1 MEDLSLWM
9 LIFAG
14 GAIGLLGIFLASS
27 ERELK
32 KTRREVEGLVA
43 QLENSSK
50 IITLDNPAESQP
62 IDSVAVVGESA
73 KDQEFHDKIAYLTSE
88 LETARRSAEELRSQ
102 RDHSKSSQ
110 VEILELRA
118 TNQQL
123 EGEIAHLKG
132 ELQSAESHVNTAL
145 DDGQNAA
152 NDRIQLQAVIADL
165 QNQLEMH
172 RVQVGELEVARQ
184 LLADCESRE
193 AIHKNEEKNAQAQ
206 IAVLRQEFLA
216 AKEQVQELHVTH
228 DRMAE
233 LERLHQIAKHEILHL
248 EEERSHWQE
257 RLAGGD
263 DQRRRGAMLR
273 QRLDELLGKQA
284 ALIEGHRQFQ
294 NDLAAAVCLTE
305 VRPDGIGDDSVPPA
319 LPTENEA
326 WLFPTAMAPANT
338 DALRNGNGGNHEI
351 HTESGSSAISTDIN
365 PMIPAIDPSST
376 MLAGRRRRRFGI
388 FPA

>member
-1 MEDLSLWM
+1 MEDVSLWI

-14 GAIGLLGIFLASS
+14 GAIGLLGVFLAAS

-32 KTRREVEGLVA
+32 KTRREVEGLAV
-43 QLENSSK
+43 QLENSPG
-50 IITLDNPAESQP
+50 IVTLDNPADSQP
-62 IDSVAVVGESA
+62 VDSVAVVGVAA
-73 KDQEFHDKIAYLTSE
+73 KDQDLHDKIAYLTSE

-102 RDHSKSSQ
+102 MDHLKSSQ

-152 NDRIQLQAVIADL
+152 NDRLQLEAVIADL
-165 QNQLEMH
+165 QNQLEMY
-172 RVQVGELEVARQ
+172 RVQIGELEVARQ
-184 LLADCESRE
+184 QLADFVSRE
-193 AIHKNEEKNAQAQ
+193 AIHKNEQKNAQAQ

-216 AKEQVQELHVTH
+216 AKEQVQELHATH
-228 DRMAE
+228 ERMAE
-233 LERLHQIAKHEILHL
+233 LERLHQNAKDEIRHL

-257 RLAGGD
+257 RLANGD
-263 DQRRRGAMLR
+263 DQRRSGAMLR
-273 QRLDELLGKQA
+273 QQLDELLSKQA
-284 ALIEGHRQFQ
+284 TLIERHRQFQ
-294 NDLAAAVCLTE
+294 NDLAAAVRLTE
-305 VRPDGIGDDSVPPA
+305 VWPDGIGDASVPPA
-319 LPTENEA
+319 LPTENEVCS
-326 WLFPTAMAPANT
+326 FPTVMAKANI
-338 DALRNGNGGNHEI
+338 DATINGNGRNHEI
-351 HTESGSSAISTDIN
+351 HAESGFSDVSTDMS

-376 MLAGRRRRRFGI
+376 MLAGRRKRRFGI

>member
-1 MEDLSLWM
+1 MEDISLWV

-14 GAIGLLGIFLASS
+14 GAIGLLGVFLAAS

-43 QLENSSK
+43 QLENSPK

-62 IDSVAVVGESA
+62 VDSVTVVGASA
-73 KDQEFHDKIAYLTSE
+73 KDQEIHDKIAYLTSE
-88 LETARRSAEELRSQ
+88 LETSRRSAEELRSQ
-102 RDHSKSSQ
+102 RDHLKSSQ

-118 TNQQL
+118 TNQQI

-132 ELQSAESHVNTAL
+132 ELQSAESHVITAL

-152 NDRIQLQAVIADL
+152 NDRIQLQAVITDL

-172 RVQVGELEVARQ
+172 RAQVGELELARQ
-184 LLADCESRE
+184 QIADFESRE
-193 AIHKNEEKNAQAQ
+193 TIHKNEKKNAQAQ

-216 AKEQVQELHVTH
+216 AKEQVQELHATH

-233 LERLHQIAKHEILHL
+233 LERLHQNAKHEILHL

-257 RLAGGD
+257 RLAGRD

-273 QRLDELLGKQA
+273 QQLDELLSKQV

-294 NDLAAAVCLTE
+294 NDLAAAVRLTE
-305 VRPDGIGDDSVPPA
+305 VPPDGIGDASVPPA

-326 WLFPTAMAPANT
+326 WLFPTAMAPADT
-338 DALRNGNGGNHEI
+338 DALGNGNGGNHEI